1 MFFRSFFTGPGKHLQ
16 KVASPTVLNHAW
28 RLLRKDPGCWERG
41 LPVAEMERN
50 VIRHVGELS
59 RELLAGT
66 YRPQPM
72 RCYKVK
78 KADGKDR
85 ILCTAAVRDKLVQR
99 AVLTVLEPFQAREL
113 AAELLDYL
121 DQRADS
127 LLVCRLSRRGNA
139 GPIHALARS
148 PRHPQLVGRKTAVH
162 TTGSLPGGWYL
173 LAYDITDPARLQR
186 IQRHAAKVCVY
197 LQRSVYLYHGA
208 GAPLA
213 SLLAI
218 LREEIRPGSDDM
230 RLYYFAG
237 PGDLWFPSGPLPPL
251 AGLDG
256 KGTGASLWQR
266 LMAWLG
272 SG

>member
-1 MFFRSFFTGPGKHLQ
+1 MTRRNPQQPPAAPNAASLKSASAPRRQMPYLFAYDIGDDRRARQVLRCLQ
-16 KVASPTVLNHAW
+16 RW
-28 RLLRKDPGCWERG
+28 RVDGQ
-41 LPVAEMERN
+41 
-50 VIRHVGELS
+50 LS
-59 RELLAGT
+59 VHETELL
-66 YRPQPM
+66 
-72 RCYKVK
+72 
-78 KADGKDR
+78 
-85 ILCTAAVRDKLVQR
+85 
-99 AVLTVLEPFQAREL
+99 PFQAREL

-139 GPIHALARS
+139 GPIHALACS

-256 KGTGASLWQR
+256 KGTGSSLWQR